1 MTQPPVEID
10 LTPDFQ
16 DYRRAAT
23 RMLLMRRSYQLLL
36 VLTATAVLL
45 ALYLA
50 VRTMP
55 QHGLVRAI
63 LGQAPILVFGFLPLI
78 IYLQMV
84 RQGQKLIAHQQS
96 INEVAHYSFT
106 DQAYSLRITSKDGT
120 REGKGKWTDF
130 ARIVETDS
138 DFALMLPGAVG
149 MFLPKRGFR
158 SAEDVARFRDYARR
172 NLGVHARVKA

>member
-10 LTPDFQ
+10 LAPDIQ

-23 RMLLMRRSYQLLL
+23 HMLMMRRSYQVLL

-106 DQAYSLRITSKDGT
+106 DQGYSLQIKSKEGT

-158 SAEDVARFRDYARR
+158 SDDDLVRFRDYARR

>member
-10 LTPDFQ
+10 LAPDLQ
-16 DYRRAAT
+16 NYRRAAT
-23 RMLLMRRSYQLLL
+23 SMLLARRSYQVLLA
-36 VLTATAVLL
+36 LTATAVLL
-45 ALYLA
+45 ALWLA
-50 VRTMP
+50 TRTMP
-55 QHGLVRAI
+55 QHGFIRAV
-63 LGQAPILVFGFLPLI
+63 LGQAPILVFAFLPLI

-84 RQGQKLIAHQQS
+84 RQGQKLVAHQQS
-96 INEVAHYSFT
+96 IDEVAHYTFT
-106 DQAYSLRITSKDGT
+106 DQAYALRITSKEGT

-149 MFLPKRGFR
+149 MFLPKSGFR
-158 SAEDVARFRDYARR
+158 SAEDVARFRDYARS